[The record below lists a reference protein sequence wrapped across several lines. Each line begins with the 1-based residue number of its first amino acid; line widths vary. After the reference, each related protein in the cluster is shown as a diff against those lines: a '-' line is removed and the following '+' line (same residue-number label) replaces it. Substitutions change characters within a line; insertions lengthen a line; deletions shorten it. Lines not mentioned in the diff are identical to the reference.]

1 MSDTY
6 EMTPLAHLYPGMVLA
21 DAVLDEHG
29 HVLLAAGAT
38 LSEAAIVSLGRHAVG
53 AVPVARAVPLSA
65 PGDAEIQARIDH
77 LFRHNDREDLGDWAT
92 GLLRRYVED
101 YRINGTRA
109 PEVAS

>member
-21 DAVLDEHG
+21 DALMDEHG

-38 LSEAAIVSLGRHAVG
+38 LNEAAIASLARHGVG
-53 AVPVARAVPLSA
+53 AAPILRREPLAA
-65 PGDAEIQARIDH
+65 PGEAEVQARIDH

-101 YRINGTRA
+101 YRLKRGVA
-109 PEVAS
+109 P

>member
-21 DAVLDEHG
+21 DALLDEHG

-38 LSEAAIVSLGRHAVG
+38 LNEAAIASLVRHGVG
-53 AVPVARAVPLSA
+53 AAPILRAVPLAA
-65 PGDAEIQARIDH
+65 PAEAERQARLDH
-77 LFRHNDREDLGDWAT
+77 LFRRNDREDLGDWAT

-101 YRINGTRA
+101 YRLGRGVA
-109 PEVAS
+109 P